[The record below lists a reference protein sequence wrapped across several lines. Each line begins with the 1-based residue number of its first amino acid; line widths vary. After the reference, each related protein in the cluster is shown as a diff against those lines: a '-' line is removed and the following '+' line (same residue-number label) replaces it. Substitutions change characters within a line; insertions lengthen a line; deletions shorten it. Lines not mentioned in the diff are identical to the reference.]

1 MDTVVELAQRVP
13 ENLILKIQ
21 AAQAEKKLVRRVSS
35 IKQVTKWVE
44 QAKTLPRVVTY

>member
-1 MDTVVELAQRVP
+1 MDSVVELAQRVP
-13 ENLILKIQ
+13 ENLIVKIQ
-21 AAQAEKKLVRRVSS
+21 AVQAEKKLVRRAPS